1 MKKKSEQFLWQAILK
16 ERENDIRGKTIKNII
31 QGRAKWTISYRQINK
46 TEIFEFNQ
54 QNTVIWYRNPLN

>member
-1 MKKKSEQFLWQAILK
+1 MASNIER

-31 QGRAKWTISYRQINK
+31 QDRAKWTISYRQINK

-54 QNTVIWYRNPLN
+54 QNTVISYRNPLN

>member
-1 MKKKSEQFLWQAILK
+1 MASNIER

-46 TEIFEFNQ
+46 TEIFEFNR